1 MLKYQS
7 TPKPVRIRI
16 ESGGEEHFSLD
27 SLLRCFNPDD
37 LLGKRYELL
46 RWLDFQGYEGKR
58 ISEELRN
65 IEDLDQN
72 VFGVYHAFF
81 HQFID
86 ENHIGRIEEL
96 YALWSKEKGKNF
108 DFLRAFCYNDGIRIR
123 SGEEEHFSLES
134 LLNCFN
140 PKDLIGKKEELLK
153 WLDFQGEEGKSVS
166 EELCKIKDLN
176 QDVFELYKAFFHQ
189 YIEEHHIKKIE
200 ELYALWAKEEG
211 KNFSY
216 LKDFC
221 YQDDFLI
228 EKLFLNKQTN
238 GLENNWFGVIS
249 DFVAK
254 NYLEKEDNKAVD
266 IGMTFRKEVRNP
278 NLLYHLGVFYKDN
291 DEMSKAKI
299 CLEAALKK
307 GSKMDIQK
315 PLKEIE
321 ELLSRSRFYEIDK
334 DKVSKYIDYLFKYWT
349 YNWND
354 YKEMKSKCDYDN
366 RETHHIS
373 LSEKEKEIIELAFLY
388 RKAINYS
395 VSVYA
400 SHPSRRF
407 VQIKSATKPKENDFL
422 KKEKDFIRCLSQY
435 DEGDSLHYDGKKE
448 MNRLAKDYIPAKYMS
463 DDTYK
468 NEVLEPKLREKPIT
482 EIIEFV
488 LRHIFEFE

>member
-27 SLLRCFNPDD
+27 SLLKCFNPGD
-37 LLGKRYELL
+37 LLGKRNELL
-46 RWLDFQGYEGKR
+46 RWLDFQGNEGKL
-58 ISEELRN
+58 ISEELRT
-65 IEDLDQN
+65 IEDSHQN
-72 VFGVYHAFF
+72 
-81 HQFID
+81 D
-86 ENHIGRIEEL
+86 IEV
-96 YALWSKEKGKNF
+96 N
-108 DFLRAFCYNDGIRIR
+108 RAFYNDGIKLQ
-123 SGEEEHFSLES
+123 SGEEEHDS
-134 LLNCFN
+134 LLNRFN
-140 PKDLIGKKEELLK
+140 PKILVGMKDELLK
-153 WLDFQGEEGKSVS
+153 KLGLQGEEVKSVS
-166 EELCKIKDLN
+166 EEQLKINDQS

-228 EKLFLNKQTN
+228 EKLFLNKKTN

-249 DFVAK
+249 DFVEK
-254 NYLEKEDNKAVD
+254 NYLEKEDNETVD
-266 IGMTFRKEVRNP
+266 IGMTFRKEIRNP
-278 NLLYHLGVFYKDN
+278 NLLYHLGVFYKDS

-299 CLEAALKK
+299 CLEAALKN
-307 GSKMDIQK
+307 GSKKDIQK
-315 PLKEIE
+315 TLKEIE
-321 ELLSRSRFYEIDK
+321 ELLLSQNRFYEIDK
-334 DKVSKYIDYLFKYWT
+334 DKISKYINYLFNYWT
-349 YNWND
+349 NDWNN
-354 YKEMKSKCDYDN
+354 YEKMKSKCDYDN

-395 VSVYA
+395 VYV

-407 VQIKSATKPKENDFL
+407 VQIKSATKPKETDFL

-435 DEGDSLHYDGKKE
+435 DEGDSLHYDGEKE

-468 NEVLEPKLREKPIT
+468 NEVLDKEPKLRKKPKAY
-482 EIIEFV
+482 IIEFV
-488 LRHIFEFE
+488 LRHIFDFE